1 MTDNNHVVRWDRC
14 LLIIRDN
21 IAEATYNTIFKS
33 IVPVGFDGKTLTLGV
48 PSRFIYEIL
57 EEHYVDLLSKVIYRE
72 FGEGTR
78 LMYRILVD
86 KENKITN
93 DEESD
98 GAEDKVEERQVK
110 GANRS
115 PQLPVPQ
122 DLDSRLIPR
131 YRFDN
136 FIEGVSNKLT
146 RSAGEAVAQ
155 NPGQEAF
162 NPFFIYG
169 PSGVGKTHLA
179 NAIGARV
186 KELYPNKRV
195 LYVSAHL
202 FQVQYT
208 NAVREN
214 NVNNFIHFYQTIDVL
229 IIDDVQEFAT
239 LTKTQNTFF
248 HIFNHLHQLGKQLI
262 MTSDRSPM
270 MLQGMEERMLTRFKW
285 GLVAE
290 MEKPNVDLRKSIL
303 RKKVSRDGLAF
314 PERVIDYIAE
324 NVDESVRDL
333 EGVVNSLM
341 ARSVVFGRDVDMDL
355 AQLVVRQSARVIE
368 RKPLSVEDILDKVCA
383 HYGVDATQIASK
395 TRKREVVQV
404 RQIAMYLAKKHTEAS
419 TSRIG
424 KLIGKRDHA
433 TVLHACSVVT
443 SQLEVDKRFKSEVEE
458 LETTLRTK

>member
-1 MTDNNHVVRWDRC
+1 M
-14 LLIIRDN
+14 
-21 IAEATYNTIFKS
+21 
-33 IVPVGFDGKTLTLGV
+33 PVGFDGATLTLGV

-57 EEHYVDLLSKVIYRE
+57 EEHYIDLLSKVIYRE
-72 FGEGTR
+72 YGEGTK
-78 LMYRILVD
+78 LVYRILVD

-93 DEESD
+93 DEGSVGKEEEKGKNIKD
-98 GAEDKVEERQVK
+98 GNKTPKMEE
-110 GANRS
+110 
-115 PQLPVPQ
+115 
-122 DLDSRLIPR
+122 LDSRLIPR

-214 NVNNFIHFYQTIDVL
+214 KVNDFIHFYQTIDVL
-229 IIDDVQEFAT
+229 IIDDIQEFAT

-270 MLQGMEERMLTRFKW
+270 MLQGMEDRMLTRFKW

-303 RKKVSRDGLAF
+303 RKKVYHDGLSF
-314 PERVIDYIAE
+314 PDRVIDYIAE

-341 ARSVVFGRDVDMDL
+341 ARSVVFNRDVDMDL
-355 AQLVVRQSARVIE
+355 AQLVVRQAARIVE
-368 RKPLSVEDILDKVCA
+368 NKPLSVEDILEKVCT
-383 HYGVDATQIASK
+383 HYGVDSAAIASK

-404 RQIAMYLAKKHTEAS
+404 RQVAMYLAKKYTEAS
-419 TSRIG
+419 SSKIG

-433 TVLHACSVVT
+433 TVLHACTVVA
-443 SQLEVDKRFKSEVEE
+443 SQLDVDKKFKGEVEE
-458 LETTLRTK
+458 LEASLRH